1 METKIIGFSG
11 KQSAGKDSAC
21 NLLYCIAL
29 RNVLKLTDVA
39 YVDDE
44 GRVIIE
50 YVDENGKFDGPLFV
64 DSRHPEIM
72 GWMAQFVWPFIKK
85 FSYAEPLK
93 EFCQYVLGLSE
104 EGVWGTNEQKNQPT
118 HLKWEDMPTVLHEG
132 DWLVMQ
138 EKFLY
143 SQQPE
148 DVFDNILVGKT
159 GLMTGREVMEYF
171 GTQICRRMY
180 PNVWADA
187 LIRRIELIKPEIAM
201 VCDVRFPN
209 EVEAIKKAGGKVIR
223 LTRTTEEAAK
233 NDHISNT
240 ALDQDVYDW
249 SNFDAVIDNQNLT
262 IREAQDLI
270 LAHLVDFDIM
280 KIEEVDNA

>member
-1 METKIIGFSG
+1 MTKIIGFSG
-11 KQSAGKDSAC
+11 KAQAGKDSAC

-29 RNVLKLTDVA
+29 RNVLKLTEVA
-39 YVDDE
+39 YVDDD
-44 GRVIIE
+44 GKVVIE
-50 YVDENGKFDGPLFV
+50 YTDENGKFDGPLSV

-72 GWMAQFVWPFIKK
+72 AWMAQFVWPFIKK

-93 EFCQYVLGLSE
+93 EFCQYVLGLPE

-118 HLKWEDMPTVLHEG
+118 HLKWEDMPVPINVYKKNG
-132 DWLVMQ
+132 
-138 EKFLY
+138 
-143 SQQPE
+143 P
-148 DVFDNILVGKT
+148 
-159 GLMTGREVMEYF
+159 MTNREVMEYF
-171 GTQICRRMY
+171 GSQICRKMY

-187 LIRRIELIKPEIAM
+187 LIRKIELMKPEIAV

-209 EVEAIKKAGGKVIR
+209 EVDAIKKAGGKVIR
-223 LTRTTEEAAK
+223 LTRTIEESANNK
-233 NDHISNT
+233 HISNT

-280 KIEEVDNA
+280 KLEEVGV